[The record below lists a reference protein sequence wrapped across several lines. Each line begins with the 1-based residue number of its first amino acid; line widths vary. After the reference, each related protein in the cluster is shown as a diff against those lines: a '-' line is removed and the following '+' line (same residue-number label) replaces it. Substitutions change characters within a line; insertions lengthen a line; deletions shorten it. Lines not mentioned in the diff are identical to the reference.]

1 MFPIRET
8 CKYQKNQQTERDLM
22 KKKRKENFVRVSQ
35 SAHKMLKILAVEE
48 ERKMSGDLI
57 DDIIRLG
64 IEEYRKA
71 KKNLLLE

>member
-1 MFPIRET
+1 
-8 CKYQKNQQTERDLM
+8 M